1 MIQVESFGAAPFWI
15 MLMFGVLLLLGGLA
29 AAVAVILAI
38 SKQRLGMALAIS
50 GIALVTALTLPL
62 LFGNVYLVPWSAQ
75 GTSHLVRWSSP
86 GRDSS
91 LPPKRATNARQADT
105 DQRIAHLDIHEL
117 MDLADAPRIELAD
130 RAVDAPKVPVPP
142 APDAKDA
149 SERQAPEID
158 KAAAEPP
165 RAAEPGEVAAASE
178 SDQEKDVPVVE
189 QRDASPSDR
198 AEPPAS
204 AEKSAKDKP
213 LESLAA
219 DKSVGNTREV
229 SSGNHNRPNWLD
241 DPPKRVGQIWREVLV
256 TDEFATADEAYKAA
270 DRQLLL
276 ATYNHLLRLT
286 GQSVQSLA
294 ERPLSSDSYL
304 AEFPAFTSYGVGI
317 DYIRREIAKD
327 EYLETVERSFGPMK
341 KLYTLIEFSPA
352 VDRELQAQWNA
363 HRRQE
368 RLAVVGL
375 GAGSVLGLLSLVW
388 GLLKIDTWT
397 KGYYTKRLFLGV
409 PAAIIG
415 VVLAFLAWFEV
426 IF

>member
-1 MIQVESFGAAPFWI
+1 

-50 GIALVTALTLPL
+50 GIALVTALTLPV
-62 LFGNVYLVPWSAQ
+62 LFGIVYLVPWSAQ
-75 GTSHLVRWSSP
+75 GTSHLVRWSSS

-91 LPPKRATNARQADT
+91 LPPKQVTDARQADT
-105 DQRIAHLDIHEL
+105 DQQIAHLDIHEL

-130 RAVDAPKVPVPP
+130 RATDSPEVAVPP
-142 APDAKDA
+142 SPGAKDA

-158 KAAAEPP
+158 KAAAEP
-165 RAAEPGEVAAASE
+165 GEVAAASE
-178 SDQEKDVPVVE
+178 DDQEKDVPVVE

-229 SSGNHNRPNWLD
+229 SSGNHNRPSWLD

-270 DRQLLL
+270 DRQLVL

-368 RLAVVGL
+368 RFAVVGL
-375 GAGSVLGLLSLVW
+375 SAGSVLGLLSLVW

-415 VVLAFLAWFEV
+415 LVLAFLTWFEV